1 MSQSTVPTATVPT
14 RISVQLPTTMGL
26 DLSDKHGNFQVQRG
40 DGLKLAVGKVSLTR
54 EALTKLFTQW
64 SRCRLVIE
72 ASCQSAWI
80 GLLAQ
85 ECAMELLVAN
95 PRKVE
100 LLTKSDRKS
109 DDTDAD
115 LLTEIGR
122 TNPKL
127 LGPITHRSP
136 ETQEHLALVRARD
149 ELVCTR
155 TMLVNHVRGVLKTHG
170 VRVRSMSPECFGR
183 RVLDS
188 IPSQLTAA
196 LQPVLRVIETINQ
209 EIKGCDKALVRL
221 GEEHYPI
228 VKLLQQIGGV
238 GPLVSLVFVL
248 IIADPK
254 RFRNSRDVA
263 AYLGLVPRKQS
274 SGKRDPQ
281 LRITKAGDRN
291 MRRLLVLAAN
301 YILGRFGPDCDL
313 RRFGLKIAGD
323 GTDKIAKKK
332 ARVAV
337 ARKLAV
343 LMHHLWRTGEQYDPF
358 YLAKKRGEPLAA

>member
-1 MSQSTVPTATVPT
+1 
-14 RISVQLPTTMGL
+14 MGL
-26 DLSDKHGNFQVQRG
+26 DLSDKHGHFHVQRG
-40 DGLKLAVGKVSLTR
+40 DGRKLAVGKVALTR
-54 EALTKLFTQW
+54 DELTKLFTQW
-64 SRCRLVIE
+64 SGCRLVIE

-85 ECAMELLVAN
+85 QCCMELLVAN
-95 PRKVE
+95 PRNVE
-100 LLTKSDRKS
+100 LLSKSDRKT
-109 DDTDAD
+109 DDTDAE

-127 LGPITHRSP
+127 LGPITHRSM
-136 ETQEHLALVRARD
+136 ETQEHLAILRARD
-149 ELVCTR
+149 ELVRNR

-170 VRVRSMSPECFGR
+170 VRVPSMSPECFGR

-188 IPSQLTAA
+188 IPSELTAA
-196 LQPVLRVIETINQ
+196 LQPLVRVIDAVNL
-209 EIKGCDKALVRL
+209 EIKGCDKAIVTL

-228 VKLLQQIGGV
+228 VKLLQQIAGV
-238 GPLVSLVFVL
+238 GPVVSLAFVL

-254 RFRNSRDVA
+254 RFRSSRDVA

-281 LRITKAGDRN
+281 LHITKAGDRN
-291 MRRLLVLAAN
+291 VRRLLVLAAN

-313 RRFGLKIAGD
+313 RRFGLKIVGE

-343 LMHHLWRTGEQYDPF
+343 LMHHLWRTGEVYDPL
-358 YLAKKRGEPLAA
+358 YLAKKRGELLAA